1 MQTQRWLN
9 YFSITV
15 INTIA
20 KAAYTRKDVCFQF
33 PRDRSPSALEQEVWQ
48 QEADRLGTRTAA
60 GRKQSALRRREAWE
74 P

>member
-1 MQTQRWLN
+1 MFVGICSSGWPLTPYDLI
-9 YFSITV
+9 FLL
-15 INTIA
+15 
-20 KAAYTRKDVCFQF
+20 QF